1 METKSTAIHSVVF
14 SIAGNLGVPDLNGSG
29 PNLKW
34 NYATVRDAERAL
46 AAVLLQIRTALQQ
59 EAGRL
64 DVPVGTTITSEVDAN
79 HRLRALALNVELD
92 TAHGQIRVTPAT
104 IAELKQ
110 IQRHTSDEVLRL
122 MSVYNQRAQGGEM
135 DTSIVVGGDGH
146 LQGGAIESSN
156 PVAVECVKNIIFGDA
171 KRRHARP
178 EFVAETST
186 GNAVTIPA
194 APPHN
199 LIREAKP
206 QKSGEKQAEVLCVH
220 EIRREVELR
229 VIGERRCTCAL
240 LPPEFRDAALRAQL
254 DHQRV
259 FVVFHEDV
267 FSIAGKEQVMRRE
280 VFAFRVQKNKDLN
293 SYQKPVNE
301 KRMHIHDPSP
311 AACEWID

>member
-14 SIAGNLGVPDLNGSG
+14 SITGNLGVPDLNGSG
-29 PNLKW
+29 PNLRW
-34 NYATVRDAERAL
+34 NYATVRDAECAL
-46 AAVLLQIRTALQQ
+46 AAILLQIRTALQQ

-64 DVPVGTTITSEVDAN
+64 DVPVVITITSEVDAN

-92 TAHGQIRVTPAT
+92 TARGQISTAAA

-122 MSVYNQRAQGGEM
+122 MSEYNQRAQGGEM
-135 DTSIVVGGDGH
+135 DTSIVVGADGH
-146 LQGGAIESSN
+146 LQSGAIESSSA
-156 PVAVECVKNIIFGDA
+156 VAVECVKNIIFGDA

-206 QKSGEKQAEVLCVH
+206 QTSGEKQAEVLCVH
-220 EIRREVELR
+220 EIRREVELH
-229 VIGERRCTCAL
+229 VVGERRCTCAF

-254 DHQRV
+254 DHHRV
-259 FVVFHEDV
+259 LVVFHEDI
-267 FSIAGKEQVMRRE
+267 FRIAGKEQLMRRE
-280 VFAFRVQKNKDLN
+280 VFEFRVQKDKDLN
-293 SYQKPVNE
+293 SYRKPVNG
-301 KRMHIHDPSP
+301 KRIHTHDPN
-311 AACEWID
+311 ATACEGIN